1 MLEKFS
7 CILIR
12 YKYPLMGMTLVLAVV
27 FPFLFKSQYVIRIAT
42 IALMYV
48 ILALSL
54 NMLSGMLGQMSFGHA
69 AFFGIGAYTAA
80 ILCTKMGLPSQVT
93 LPAAVLMSG
102 LFSVFLGMPVLRL
115 NGYYF
120 TIVTMVFCEI
130 IRIVELNWMSVTR
143 GPLGI
148 MAIKKPEF
156 FGFEIKSQT
165 QLYLFILACVIVC
178 GVIVHNI
185 MNSRIGNAVLAIRDD
200 ELAAESMG
208 IHVFK
213 YKVMIFVIS
222 SMMAGLAGAFYAQYT
237 GYIDP
242 TNFASTKS
250 NEMLVMVIFGG
261 LGSTFGSFLG
271 AIVLSVIPELLR
283 SFSLYRQLIYGV
295 LLVVLMLVRPQ
306 GLFGAVNFKY
316 ISQRMAWKADSD
328 TGGDG
333 HESGVKC

>member
-7 CILIR
+7 CQLIR
-12 YKYPLMGMTLVLAVV
+12 YKFPLLGAAVVLAVI
-27 FPFLFKSQYVIRIAT
+27 FPFVFTSQYVVRIAT

-54 NMLSGMLGQMSFGHA
+54 NLLSGMLGQMSFGHA
-69 AFFGIGAYTAA
+69 AFWGIGAYTAA
-80 ILCTKMGLPSQVT
+80 ILCTKFGLPSHIT
-93 LPAAVLMSG
+93 FLAAICVAGMFGVL
-102 LFSVFLGMPVLRL
+102 LGMPVLRL

-130 IRIVELNWMSVTR
+130 VRIIELNWMSLTR

-148 MAIKKPEF
+148 MAIPKPEF
-156 FGFEIKSQT
+156 FGFVIQSQT
-165 QLYLFILACVIVC
+165 QLYMLILVCVIVC
-178 GVIVHNI
+178 GVAVHNI
-185 MNSRIGNAVLAIRDD
+185 MNSRIGNAILAIRDD

-208 IHVFK
+208 IPVFK
-213 YKVMIFVIS
+213 YKVMVFVIS

-271 AIVLSVIPELLR
+271 AIVLSVIPEMLR
-283 SFSLYRQLIYGV
+283 GFALYRQLIYGM

-306 GLFGAVNFKY
+306 GLFGSMNFKY
-316 ISQRMAWKADSD
+316 LSQRMAEKTNAG
-328 TGGDG
+328 TGGDRHG
-333 HESGVKC
+333 AGIKC

>member
-1 MLEKFS
+1 MLEKLS

-12 YKYPLMGMTLVLAVV
+12 YKYPLMGITLVLAVV

-102 LFSVFLGMPVLRL
+102 LFGVFLGMPVLRL

-178 GVIVHNI
+178 GV
-185 MNSRIGNAVLAIRDD
+185 DC
-200 ELAAESMG
+200 
-208 IHVFK
+208 
-213 YKVMIFVIS
+213 
-222 SMMAGLAGAFYAQYT
+222 
-237 GYIDP
+237 P
-242 TNFASTKS
+242 
-250 NEMLVMVIFGG
+250 
-261 LGSTFGSFLG
+261 
-271 AIVLSVIPELLR
+271 
-283 SFSLYRQLIYGV
+283 
-295 LLVVLMLVRPQ
+295 
-306 GLFGAVNFKY
+306 
-316 ISQRMAWKADSD
+316 
-328 TGGDG
+328 
-333 HESGVKC
+333 